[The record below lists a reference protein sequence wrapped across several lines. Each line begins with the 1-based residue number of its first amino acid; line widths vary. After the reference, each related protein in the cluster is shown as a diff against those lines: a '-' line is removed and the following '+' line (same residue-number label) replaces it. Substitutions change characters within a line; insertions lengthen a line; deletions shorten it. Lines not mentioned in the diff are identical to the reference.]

1 MFIVKPQMLK
11 LFGLTKRL
19 NVVYRCNDIF
29 LCIMPYTQTNL
40 AGKGKCFLE
49 YLINVC
55 LNAGKDRGF
64 IKKETASIGG
74 GFFFSFLVFVFSFL
88 KYL

>member
-11 LFGLTKRL
+11 SFGLMKRL
-19 NVVYRCNDIF
+19 NVVYRCNDVF

-40 AGKGKCFLE
+40 AGKGKFFLE
-49 YLINVC
+49 YLINLC

-64 IKKETASIGG
+64 IKKETASIWRR
-74 GFFFSFLVFVFSFL
+74 FLF
-88 KYL
+88 